1 MDKINAE
8 VFVTVANLG
17 SFKKAADK
25 LGYTQAGISYII
37 NSMEEQAGFRLFER
51 EFGGVRLTQDGQALV
66 PAMQRLYRDEQNVQ
80 EQVDQIKG
88 LETGRIRLL
97 SINTVIVCYLPDI
110 LSEFKEEYP
119 GIEIELSA
127 CDSAALSTKMI
138 LDSEADCTFTQLVS
152 SDKIELIPLCQ
163 QEDMIV
169 VSKKHP
175 LARRK
180 IFPVKELGDYPY
192 IGCSEALDPYNYDLA
207 REFNASLNQIIE
219 INNDYGCLSM
229 INKGLGFGIYPK
241 IMVEKSTFPIKGIPF
256 DVDTFTDISLGF
268 RSYDSLSI
276 AAKAFVDFVKD
287 WEF

>member
-37 NSMEEQAGFRLFER
+37 NSMEEQTGFRLFER
-51 EFGGVRLTQDGQALV
+51 EFGGVRLTQEGQALV
-66 PAMQRLYRDEQNVQ
+66 PAMQRLYRDEQSVQ
-80 EQVDQIKG
+80 EQVDQIRG

-97 SINTVIVCYLPDI
+97 SINSVIVCYLPDI
-110 LSEFKEEYP
+110 LKEFKTQYP

-138 LDSEADCTFTQLVS
+138 LDSEADCTFTQIAE
-152 SDKIELIPLCQ
+152 SDKIELVPLCQ
-163 QEDMIV
+163 QEDMV
-169 VSKKHP
+169 VVAKDHP
-175 LARRK
+175 LAKRK
-180 IFPVKELGDYPY
+180 VFPIKELGDYPY
-192 IGCSEALDPYNYDLA
+192 IGFSEDADPYNHDVA
-207 REFNASLNQIIE
+207 RKYGVTLNQVME
-219 INNDYGCLSM
+219 VNNDYGCLSM
-229 INKGLGFGIYPK
+229 ISKGLGFGIFVK
-241 IMVEKSTFPIKGIPF
+241 VMVEKSTFPVKGIPF
-256 DVDTFTDISLGF
+256 DIDSFTDISLGF

-276 AAKAFVDFVKD
+276 AAKAFVDFVKA